1 MTQILINGK
10 IITVLEKMYEDKK
23 TIYAQFLMESE
34 SKGMEIIKVKITNE
48 ADIQK
53 LEKDLVVSIPVSIV
67 GVNGNLYYSQ
77 SDNIRFHKE
86 VK

>member
-53 LEKDLVVSIPVSIV
+53 LEEDLVVSIPVSV
-67 GVNGNLYYSQ
+67 VAVNGNLYYSQ